1 MMAQIEARELT
12 DEELT
17 TTLETLGDTPTLGV
31 FVDDRLVAVGVRYSP
46 MDKMIP
52 EVIKGL
58 IVRDDTVGL
67 EVER

>member
-1 MMAQIEARELT
+1 MAQIEARELT